1 MRKDSRPCIS
11 ADAVTT
17 WIETEKK
24 TLHVRGASDALRLA
38 SGKANNVRLRA
49 RACRLLGLLGAK
61 QAIPVLLQIGQVE
74 DSEELTWE
82 ALSALGFIRSHRA
95 TKPLIEVVRTAG
107 DVRKKQAA
115 AYALWLIG
123 DNRARNTFIRVAEDR
138 AEDETTRGFAVEG
151 LGSLKPT
158 ARTVT
163 VLVRALRDPSVNVR
177 FSALCAL
184 SGAAVLAV
192 NQKVRPEVRLLLTRR
207 AIPAIRCRLQDKSE
221 IKGEG
226 TVAELAG
233 TTLSNFVRLKAALR
247 PRG

>member
-24 TLHVRGASDALRLA
+24 TLHVRGANDALRLA
-38 SGKANNVRLRA
+38 SGKTNNVRVRA
-49 RACRLLGLLGAK
+49 RACSLLGLLRAK
-61 QAIPVLLQIGQVE
+61 EAIPVLLKIGQVE
-74 DSEELTWE
+74 GNEELTWA
-82 ALSALGFIRSHRA
+82 ALSALGLIGSHRA

-107 DVRKKQAA
+107 EVRKKQAA

-123 DNRARNTFIRVAEDR
+123 DNRARNTFIRIAEDS
-138 AEDETTRGFAVEG
+138 AEDDTTRGFAVEG

-163 VLVRALRDPSVNVR
+163 VLVRALQDSSVNVR

-184 SGAAVLAV
+184 SGAASLAV
-192 NQKVRPEVRLLLTRR
+192 NLKVRPEVRLLLTRR
-207 AIPAIRCRLQDKSE
+207 AIPAIRRRLQDKGK

-226 TVAELAG
+226 TVAKLAG
-233 TTLSNFVRLKAALR
+233 TILPNVVRLKSALR
-247 PRG
+247 PPG